1 MYRLIQLASSFN
13 TSTHSSGCCTSGP
26 HPHKL
31 SQKKPKQKGTC
42 NLCSYSLVMVDTH
55 ARESG
60 DSPAAHIP
68 GRKKSAS
75 RIPERKASI
84 QLKIT
89 YKSEPTTFIILRA
102 HEIGLLTQKK
112 ENRWSDVQ
120 NWGRPTNASTHRP
133 KRATHP
139 IYRFR
144 TGGTPKLERGP
155 GIPAKEQTWSTAMP
169 FTVSAKH

>member
-1 MYRLIQLASSFN
+1 
-13 TSTHSSGCCTSGP
+13 
-26 HPHKL
+26 
-31 SQKKPKQKGTC
+31 
-42 NLCSYSLVMVDTH
+42 MVDTH
-55 ARESG
+55 ARDSG

-112 ENRWSDVQ
+112 ENR
-120 NWGRPTNASTHRP
+120 
-133 KRATHP
+133 
-139 IYRFR
+139 
-144 TGGTPKLERGP
+144 
-155 GIPAKEQTWSTAMP
+155 
-169 FTVSAKH
+169 